1 MNEFNLSEVKKR
13 YEFIREK
20 YKLPSFEEMNR
31 DFYIE
36 KIAGT
41 ETDFLTREIRR
52 FISDKIFNYLRFI
65 ETLIN
70 PVNAPM
76 FVFSVIKSITP
87 EDKKLLNDIYGKLSE
102 IDLKLI
108 RMDIDSSEKE
118 DAEFISETFKIWG
131 VIKKDLSGILK
142 KAKSASENK
151 EEKNNSGYFG

>member
-1 MNEFNLSEVKKR
+1 MNEFNLDEVKKK
-13 YEFIREK
+13 YEVLRGK

-52 FISDKIFNYLRFI
+52 FISDKIFNYLRFV

-70 PVNAPM
+70 PVNVPM
-76 FVFSVIKSITP
+76 FVFSVIKSISP
-87 EDKKLLNDIYGKLSE
+87 EDKKILNDIYGKLSK
-102 IDLKLI
+102 IDIKLI

-118 DAEFISETFKIWG
+118 DAQFISETFESWSK
-131 VIKKDLSGILK
+131 IKKDLSEILK
-142 KAKSASENK
+142 KVKSTGEGK